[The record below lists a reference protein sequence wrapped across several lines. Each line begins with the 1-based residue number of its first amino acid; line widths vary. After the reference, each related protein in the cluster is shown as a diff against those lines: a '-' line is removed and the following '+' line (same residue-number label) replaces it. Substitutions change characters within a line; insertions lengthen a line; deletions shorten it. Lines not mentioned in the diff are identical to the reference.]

1 MLPRVSLFELEAAGK
16 HYCEDDW
23 DKLKDQHH
31 SIDDLDLLRYC
42 FSSAYTV
49 ALLHDSLG
57 ISMNDKRIGFA
68 NNTESVPF
76 DWTLGA
82 LIFQSMLEP
91 LESEINNLD
100 EIVGDESVTY
110 FSLFAVL
117 LIALLAAFFVLQ
129 LRKPQLKTIYD
140 LEKGRYIVTR
150 VPR

>member
-1 MLPRVSLFELEAAGK
+1 MRIFFDLV
-16 HYCEDDW
+16 
-23 DKLKDQHH
+23 LKYQ
-31 SIDDLDLLRYC
+31 C
-42 FSSAYTV
+42 FFFFFFC
-49 ALLHDSLG
+49 
-57 ISMNDKRIGFA
+57 RIGFA